1 MLSPRTTHH
10 LRVARVAV
18 VIAALSPAFAGAAP
32 QYLEEARLRAAIE
45 ADPQAPGPHLALA
58 RHYLAAGIRP
68 LDVDRELELTIER
81 IAQRRSGAAAP
92 ASADERTPL
101 PRAGRD
107 VPMPRALKRVP
118 PVYPLDAAKAGVM
131 GHVILDV
138 VIDKQGQTRKVRIVK
153 SISDLD
159 RAARDA
165 VEQWRFEPVLV
176 NGVATDVAATLVLKF
191 GFRRDATPGDDLE
204 LAAFDLGRGDDVEA
218 DRAIRRALASMR
230 EEAEAF
236 NRVATGLSL
245 LAKGKVTPP
254 QKIKDVKPVYPPL
267 AQEARAKG
275 VVGVEAVLD
284 EAGKIT
290 RARVTTSI
298 PMLDQAA
305 LDAVKRWEFSP
316 ATVDGAPVPI
326 RVLVMVNFTLE

>member
-1 MLSPRTTHH
+1 
-10 LRVARVAV
+10 
-18 VIAALSPAFAGAAP
+18 
-32 QYLEEARLRAAIE
+32 
-45 ADPQAPGPHLALA
+45 
-58 RHYLAAGIRP
+58 
-68 LDVDRELELTIER
+68 
-81 IAQRRSGAAAP
+81 
-92 ASADERTPL
+92 
-101 PRAGRD
+101 
-107 VPMPRALKRVP
+107 VP

-138 VIDKQGQTRKVRIVK
+138 VIDTQGRARKVRIVK

-176 NGVATDVAATLVLKF
+176 NGVPADVAATLVLKF
-191 GFRRDATPGDDLE
+191 GFRREATSGDDLE
-204 LAAFDLGRGDDVEA
+204 LAAFDLGRGDYVEA
-218 DRAIRRALASMR
+218 DRAIKRALASLR

-275 VVGVEAVLD
+275 VVGGEAVLD

-305 LDAVKRWEFSP
+305 LDAVKQWEFSP
-316 ATVDGAPVPI
+316 AAVNGTPVPI
-326 RVLVMVNFTLE
+326 RVLVTVNFTLK